1 MKKLMLTLTTA
12 AVLLVSLSCTPVV
25 LGDELK
31 SDKPY
36 NTSPEASSEDLE
48 TLVGGNT
55 EFALDLYQQI
65 KDSDDNLFYSPY
77 SISLALAMTY
87 AGARG
92 VTRQEM
98 RDVLHFDL
106 DDAALHAAFNQLTLE
121 LASRGQDDD
130 QGFQFNIANA
140 IWGQQGF
147 DFLDEFLDT
156 LAENYD
162 AGLRIADFL
171 DATEE
176 SRQIINQWVSD
187 QTEGKIEELIAE
199 GDLDPATVLVLT
211 NAIYFKAEWYAP
223 FAEEE
228 THDATFTRLDGSTV
242 TVPMMEQSMSFACA
256 EGDNYQAIEMKYQGH
271 DFSMVVLLPREGHF
285 EEFEASM
292 DAQKVEAIIDSLEG
306 EAIILSMPKFS
317 YDNRIDL
324 EQTLA
329 DMGMPSAFGN
339 ADFSGISEN
348 SAGLYIYGAKHES
361 FVSVDEKGTEA
372 AAASYVAIAGLSDNE
387 FTMDRPF
394 IYLIRDIETG
404 TILFIE
410 RVLDPGTD

>member
-1 MKKLMLTLTTA
+1 
-12 AVLLVSLSCTPVV
+12 V

-404 TILFIE
+404 TILFIG